1 MFILLVACNF
11 VLQLSHLYLSRVF
24 TAQVVLLS
32 WMAVKFFLSA
42 QDFLPGVGAELFE
55 MELVSG
61 LFLSW
66 NVLR

>member
-1 MFILLVACNF
+1 MFTFLVVWDFA
-11 VLQLSHLYLSRVF
+11 LQLLHHYLSRVF
-24 TAQVVLLS
+24 SAQVVLLS

-42 QDFLPGVGAELFE
+42 QDFLPEVGAELFE